1 VNARGDVDCSLL
13 LTVPFNMIPIFVVA
27 RILVALLLI
36 CPVRSLLMPTD
47 ALALAAGIGTLGHI
61 RVTHMP

>member
-1 VNARGDVDCSLL
+1 MRAVDVDCSLL
-13 LTVPFNMIPIFVVA
+13 LTVSFSMVLIFVVA

-36 CPVRSLLMPTD
+36 FPVRSLLMPTD
-47 ALALAAGIGTLGHI
+47 TLALSAGIMTLGRI